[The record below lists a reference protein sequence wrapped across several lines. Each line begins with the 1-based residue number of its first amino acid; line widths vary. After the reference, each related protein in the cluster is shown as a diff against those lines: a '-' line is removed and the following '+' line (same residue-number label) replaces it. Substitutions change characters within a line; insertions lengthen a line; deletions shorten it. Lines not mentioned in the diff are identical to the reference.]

1 VGARHAQGDGVD
13 VALWARCKAGDPDS
27 RCALIE
33 GYTQLAT
40 RIARNMWAP
49 AGAVVGPDDLES
61 AGLVGLIDAVDRF
74 QPDRGVPFEAYAA
87 LRIRGAILDELRR
100 ADERG
105 RHHADLSPSVSL
117 DRLLARGYAPFVA
130 PDEIDGRY
138 DEEDLL
144 MRVEAALGC
153 LPPRQRELLARY
165 YGDELTL
172 REAGVRMGISEARA
186 CQLHGRAI
194 HNLRRQL
201 VSRFAS
207 VAAA

>member
-1 VGARHAQGDGVD
+1 MDA
-13 VALWARCKAGDPDS
+13 ALWTRCKAGDADS

-33 GYTQLAT
+33 RYMELAA
-40 RIARNMWAP
+40 RIARNVRAP
-49 AGAVVGPDDLES
+49 AGTVVGPDDLKS
-61 AGLVGLIDAVDRF
+61 AGLVGLISAVDRF
-74 QPDRGVPFEAYAA
+74 QPERGVPFEAYAA
-87 LRIRGAILDELRR
+87 LRIRGAIIDELRR

-105 RHHADLSPSVSL
+105 RHHEDLSPSVSL

-130 PDEIDGRY
+130 PDELAGRY
-138 DEEDLL
+138 DHEDLL
-144 MRVEAALGC
+144 MRVEAALRC
-153 LPPRQRELLARY
+153 LPPRQREVLARY

-201 VSRFAS
+201 ASGFAS